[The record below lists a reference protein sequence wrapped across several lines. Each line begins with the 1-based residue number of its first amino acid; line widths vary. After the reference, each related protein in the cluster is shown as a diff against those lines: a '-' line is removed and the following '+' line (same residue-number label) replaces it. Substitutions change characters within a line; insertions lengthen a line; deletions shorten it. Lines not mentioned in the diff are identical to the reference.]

1 MVELEL
7 ETGEILGL
15 LTRCSVWTRSLIFI
29 ARVTYRT
36 TKQGGRTGFAKS
48 GYRPQLKFEF
58 TEMQTSGQHIF
69 INKKAVYP
77 GEIVE
82 AWLGKIITDQD
93 DFLSLAYAHP

>member
-1 MVELEL
+1 
-7 ETGEILGL
+7 
-15 LTRCSVWTRSLIFI
+15 
-29 ARVTYRT
+29 
-36 TKQGGRTGFAKS
+36 
-48 GYRPQLKFEF
+48 
-58 TEMQTSGQHIF
+58 MQTSGQQIF